1 MAKARAA
8 TKKTTKKPAPK
19 KKVAAPKKAAK
30 PKPKKPTK
38 KVAPKKV
45 APKRVAPAIGSGE
58 LLGEITV
65 PSGTLAVFDIG
76 LLGFLPREA
85 MEPAIIKTAAPTDHP
100 LAVIGHRVGKG
111 RYADCWDHVIVKLA
125 AGEVTHSTKLGEAGV
140 DMARLVCMDYGA
152 LDAWQHDESLD
163 GKADVVFWGRDEK
176 AAARSTGA
184 KRTGEGYGWTNM
196 SLEAA
201 DAKQLEVDK
210 LKAAAHW
217 ALAIDFRPHSHHYY
231 ALAEARKNKL
241 GAGTIEVGGAQVLL
255 FFTTWGDGVFPV
267 FLDLDAK
274 EQPVQLRIVLA
285 DPSVTSAA

>member
-1 MAKARAA
+1 MAKAA
-8 TKKTTKKPAPK
+8 TKKKSASKNKPAPKKIAVAKKKPAPK
-19 KKVAAPKKAAK
+19 KSAAPKKKSAA
-30 PKPKKPTK
+30 P
-38 KVAPKKV
+38 KVAP
-45 APKRVAPAIGSGE
+45 AAGSGE

-111 RYADCWDHVIVKLA
+111 RYADCWDHVIVKLT

-140 DMARLVCMDYGA
+140 DMARLICMDYGA

-184 KRTGEGYGWTNM
+184 KPTGEGYGWTNM

-231 ALAEARKNKL
+231 VLAQARKNKL

-274 EQPVQLRIVLA
+274 DQPVQLRIQLA
-285 DPSVTSAA
+285 DPSVTSAS